1 MSAHKTVIFTDL
13 LAVLM
18 GALTSLSV
26 GSILLQGIGAL
37 ILGILGAAG
46 GFIFNRYLKG
56 WLEKLVEKLKKKSD
70 KA

>member
-1 MSAHKTVIFTDL
+1 MSANKTAVLTDIF
-13 LAVLM
+13 AVLM

-46 GFIFNRYLKG
+46 GFVFNRYLKG
-56 WLEKLVEKLKKKSD
+56 YLEKLVEKLKKKED